1 MTNATRDYIDERD
14 RELRNR
20 ATANYSALQR
30 QIDALI
36 LRQNTTAKFAEP
48 AITKLCDVI
57 EEILQIILR
66 QHTLVDLISKSP
78 IDIFS
83 TSYTTPV
90 MYEPGLP
97 CDSGGQGQV
106 SLYSPSANPKTVW
119 GLLA

>member
-30 QIDALI
+30 QIDALT
-36 LRQNTTAKFAEP
+36 LRQNATAKFAKT

-57 EEILQIILR
+57 EKILKIILR
-66 QHTLVDLISKSP
+66 QHTRIDLISNPP

-83 TSYTTPV
+83 KTPV
-90 MYEPGLP
+90 MYEPDLP
-97 CDSGGQGQV
+97 CDSGEQGQV
-106 SLYSPSANPKTVW
+106 SLYSPSANPKTVGGYW
-119 GLLA
+119 HES

>member
-1 MTNATRDYIDERD
+1 MINATRDYIDERD

-36 LRQNTTAKFAEP
+36 VRQNTTAKFA
-48 AITKLCDVI
+48 V
-57 EEILQIILR
+57 
-66 QHTLVDLISKSP
+66 
-78 IDIFS
+78 
-83 TSYTTPV
+83 
-90 MYEPGLP
+90 YESDLP

-106 SLYSPSANPKTVW
+106 FLYSPSANPKTVW